1 MNDTLPPGPISDA
14 TARAL
19 AAAIRDRLLGAGQ
32 FTSDPHIDRLPS
44 GAVRLEVTVAVL
56 VDPETARTI
65 ATPGPE
71 FYDDACPIAGH
82 DHHIIA
88 YLNRHTNALEWEC
101 STTLHQWRTTGSV
114 MFDGRAR

>member
-1 MNDTLPPGPISDA
+1 MHDTLPPGPISDA

-32 FTSDPHIDRLPS
+32 FTSDPHFDRLPS

-71 FYDDACPIAGH
+71 FYDDACPIAEHEHRIVGTFGAFCGG
-82 DHHIIA
+82 I
-88 YLNRHTNALEWEC
+88 LWEC
-101 STTLHQWRTTGSV
+101 TTTLHRWNTERTDDV
-114 MFDGRAR
+114 DGRDR